1 VSNRLTI
8 TAAAASAAASTGLFP
23 LIHGGSWF
31 GAGLGAIIVVAV
43 IGTATRARAVR
54 ALPAAVCLLAA
65 LGGLLLY
72 LNLVYAAKSSF
83 GHVLPTAASLT
94 ELWRLT
100 VQGVQDTQKWAAPVP
115 PLPGIMLIATAGI
128 GLVAALTDL
137 IAVRLRQAALAGLPL
152 LVLFSIPV
160 ATGAGKDA
168 LTDAV
173 VFCLGVAGY
182 LALLSADSQERLRLW
197 GRLVTPWNPGRN
209 EPGREPVSGPSTRAL
224 AASGRRIGVA
234 AVALALV
241 TPLVIPTLH
250 AHKLFPS
257 TSHGSGPG
265 SGPGAGQAFDPLIVM
280 NRQLQESR
288 PTVVLTY
295 QTADQSPGYLQVAVY
310 RNLTDSGGWSMSP
323 VRQVRLGGAGALPA
337 VPGLTTGTWRAVHT
351 TIQIRPNALTGDSFL
366 PVPYP
371 ARQLD
376 HPGGWLAD
384 PGTLALSNSSRSVS
398 GLDYSVSSLDGPS
411 PTQWYAAPAGPGPMR
426 AYLNVPAA
434 YRSLAPL
441 ARRITGKAAS
451 PAAEAVALQSWF
463 LEPGRFKYSLSPA
476 LPPGTAWA
484 KYFLQTSRT
493 GYCQQFASAMAI
505 LARLVGI
512 PSRVVVGYTAGISV
526 GAGKWVVKSS
536 DAHMWPELYFRG
548 LGWLRLEP
556 TPGGTGIG
564 QGTAVAPSYAQTTS
578 SGGGSAT
585 GSGSNPSG
593 VRPNAG
599 GRIID
604 NGAALGRH
612 GGFGTGGA
620 SGTAPAAGGGN
631 GLGVALIVL
640 AALLAAALVT
650 PRATRSLI
658 RRRRWL
664 RARGDAG
671 RAHAAWL
678 ELLDDLTDYGIG
690 HRPGETPRAAA
701 KRVTA
706 QLRLTGSAREGL
718 LRITEAEERASY
730 AREPRPAG
738 QLRGDLITVRGA
750 IRAAVPGP
758 ARWRGRLMP
767 VSAADRARSWLSHA
781 FDVFGWLEVVSARV
795 RHRLAGRHT
804 AEQG

>member
-8 TAAAASAAASTGLFP
+8 TAAAASAAASTGLYP
-23 LIHGGSWF
+23 LLTGGKWF

-83 GHVLPTAASLT
+83 GHVLPSGASIT

-100 VQGVQDTQKWAAPVP
+100 VQGVQDTQRYAAPVP
-115 PLPGIMLIATAGI
+115 PLPGIVLIATAGI

-197 GRLVTPWNPGRN
+197 GRLVTPWNPGRD
-209 EPGREPVSGPSTRAL
+209 EPGRERVSGPSTRAL

-241 TPLVIPTLH
+241 TPLVIPSLH

-257 TSHGSGPG
+257 TSHGNGPG
-265 SGPGAGQAFDPLIVM
+265 GGLGGGQGLDPLTLM
-280 NRQLQESR
+280 NRQLKESK

-295 QTADQSPGYLQVAVY
+295 QTADRSPGYLQMAVY
-310 RNLTDSGGWSMSP
+310 GNLSDAGWAVSP
-323 VRQVRLGGAGALPA
+323 GRPVHLGGAGTLPA
-337 VPGLTTGTWRAVHT
+337 VPGLTTGTWRTVRT
-351 TIQIRPNALTGDSFL
+351 TIQIRPNALTGDGFL

-376 HPGGWLAD
+376 QPGGGWLAD
-384 PGTLALSNSSRSVS
+384 AGTLALHNTSRSVS
-398 GLDYSVSSLDGPS
+398 GLRYSMTSLDGPT
-411 PTQWYAAPAGPGPMR
+411 PGQWQAALAGAGPMGV
-426 AYLNVPAA
+426 YLSVPAP
-434 YRSLAPL
+434 YRSLASL
-441 ARRITGKAAS
+441 ARRIVRNARTPAGKAL
-451 PAAEAVALQSWF
+451 ALQAWF
-463 LEPGRFKYSLSPA
+463 TAAGHFKYSLSPA
-476 LPPGTAWA
+476 LPPGTAWL
-484 KYFLQTSRT
+484 KYFLETGKT
-493 GYCQQFASAMAI
+493 GYCQQFASAMAV
-505 LARLVGI
+505 LARLLGI
-512 PSRVVVGYTAGISV
+512 PSRVVVGYTAGISTGV
-526 GAGKWVVKSS
+526 GKWEVKSS
-536 DAHMWPELYFRG
+536 DAHMWPELYFLG

-556 TPGGTGIG
+556 TPGAGIG
-564 QGTAVAPSYAQTTS
+564 QGTATAPPYTLQAG
-578 SGGGSAT
+578 SGGGSPT
-585 GSGSNPSG
+585 GSGAHG
-593 VRPNAG
+593 HG
-599 GRIID
+599 GRTNPLNKFLD

-620 SGTAPAAGGGN
+620 PVGGPRAGGGN

-640 AALLAAALVT
+640 MALLAAALVT

-664 RARGDAG
+664 AARGDAG

-690 HRPGETPRAAA
+690 HRPGETPRAVA

-706 QLRLTGSAREGL
+706 QLRLIGSAREAL

-730 AREPRPAG
+730 AREPRPAEP
-738 QLRGDLITVRGA
+738 LHGDVITVRGA
-750 IRAAVPGP
+750 VRAAMPGP
-758 ARWRGRLMP
+758 TRWRGRLMP
-767 VSAADRARSWLSHA
+767 VSAADRARDWLSHA
-781 FDVFGWLEVVSARV
+781 LDVFGWLEVAAARL